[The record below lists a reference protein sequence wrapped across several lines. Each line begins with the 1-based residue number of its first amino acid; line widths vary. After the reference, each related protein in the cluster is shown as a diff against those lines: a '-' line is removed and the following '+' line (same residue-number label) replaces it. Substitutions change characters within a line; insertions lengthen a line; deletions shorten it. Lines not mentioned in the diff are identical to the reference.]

1 MRRLSIWS
9 VVMTICTGC
18 GGHSASSPDA
28 EPSGDAAIDA
38 SGPATKIAI
47 ALSGMAPALIA
58 YRDGVNG
65 AWQTPAATSTGY
77 EMTVHG
83 PYVMSYT
90 CERPND
96 NVATHQ
102 VARTPEDDA
111 RDLFAG
117 CNFTP
122 GPTVHVIGQM
132 VQPGSVAVGGT
143 PQRSTAANWSFD
155 IAVEPSTYDV
165 IASTADRIEIRRG
178 LAIAG
183 ATSLTP
189 AFDLEANGTDLVV
202 TPFTVTGAASDDRLS
217 QATALATAR
226 GFAMLPD
233 DSFGDLAMQRAVP
246 RTSLVDGE
254 FHKLLISAFAFSPT
268 AGSPDATRRVRRR
281 WNQGQSTAFALPP
294 RLGPVSYADSNGTL
308 VATWSTV
315 PDFYGVQG
323 LVESHAANGTKV
335 HKISV
340 EASKRFIDATAANL
354 RFEVDIPGFKS
365 QWRLDYT
372 KEYTR
377 EITTLTSRG
386 ETMDDR
392 DEVVASQTVNAG
404 QPPAAN
410 HTPVPPAPAGR

>member
-9 VVMTICTGC
+9 VVVTIGTGC
-18 GGHSASSPDA
+18 GGHPASSPDA
-28 EPSGDAAIDA
+28 ESSVDAAIDA
-38 SGPATKIAI
+38 SGPATEIAI

-96 NVATHQ
+96 TVATRQ
-102 VARTPEDDA
+102 VAGAPDDA

-143 PQRSTAANWSFD
+143 SRLSTAANWSFD

-178 LAIAG
+178 VAIAG

-217 QATALATAR
+217 QLTALATAR
-226 GFAMLPD
+226 GFAILPD
-233 DSFGDLAMQRAVP
+233 PSFGDLAMQRAVP
-246 RTSLVDGE
+246 RTSLVDVE
-254 FHKLLISAFAFSPT
+254 FHKLLISAVAFPPT
-268 AGSPDATRRVRRR
+268 GGSPDATRRVRRR

-315 PDFYGVQG
+315 PDFYSVQG
-323 LVESHAANGTKV
+323 LVESHAANGTKF
-335 HKISV
+335 HTISV
-340 EASKRFIDATAANL
+340 EASKRFIDATAANI
-354 RFEVDIPGFKS
+354 RFDVDIPGFKS
-365 QWRLDYT
+365 QWHVDYT

-377 EITTLTSRG
+377 EITTFTSRG
-386 ETMDDR
+386 TTTDDR
-392 DEVVASQTVNAG
+392 DEVAASQTVNAG

-410 HTPVPPAPAGR
+410 PTPVPPAPARR